1 MDTRIFDDLYNN
13 YSNKV
18 YSYIFLLVRNKEIAE
33 EITQDTFY
41 KVYINFHSLQNDL
54 SLYPWLIKIARN
66 NVYDFFRKQRTRRL
80 LKLQLFHS
88 PSIIDVETPP
98 DILMREEKIRLL
110 YDAIGKLPIKSQE
123 ILILRKIKGFSI
135 KEVASILNVNEN
147 KVINTTKRAIE
158 MLKKELI
165 QGGDSDEFT
174 RIG

>member
-1 MDTRIFDDLYNN
+1 MDTSSFDDLYNN

-41 KVYINFHSLQNDL
+41 KVYMNYHSLQNDL
-54 SLYPWLIKIARN
+54 SLYPWLIKIVRN

-80 LKLQLFHS
+80 LKLKLFHS
-88 PSIIDVETPP
+88 PPPIEVATPP

-158 MLKKELI
+158 MLKKELS